1 VGREVVEAA
10 VRSRSA
16 AEQIKISDQAVS
28 AGEEMAR
35 LAGERQASAV
45 GVVLEYVMARE
56 DLTRARLG
64 RVRAVVE
71 YNRAQHALKMAV
83 GHPTTPEVA
92 PGKGIGLRSAA
103 PDVR

>member
-16 AEQIKISDQAVS
+16 SEQLAIADQAVS
-28 AGEEMAR
+28 AGEEMTR
-35 LAGERQASAV
+35 LAGERQASEV

-64 RVRAVVE
+64 RVRAVVDF
-71 YNRAQHALKMAV
+71 NRAQYALKMAV
-83 GHPTTPEVA
+83 GISAVPDAAARTGVH
-92 PGKGIGLRSAA
+92 LRSAA
-103 PDVR
+103 PGVR